1 MYQRWK
7 PYVPVAARRAASKR
21 EAERRKKEGEHL
33 SPVVIHG
40 RTIAGTFWGK
50 AWCENLERYSD
61 FANRLPRGR
70 TYVRNGSVIDLQIFP
85 GSIKALVSGSEL
97 YKVEIT
103 VSGVHTPLWTEI
115 CRDCAGSIDS
125 VVELL
130 QGRLSGTVMTRICQ
144 PDRGMFPTPPQL
156 NFSCSCPDYASM
168 CKHVA
173 ATLYGVGARLDTRP
187 ELLFRLRKVDPLEL
201 IAQAGVGVALT
212 AAPPPATLLRDAD
225 LSALF
230 GLDLLLDEPVAPATP
245 PAAKAASPAAKPTT
259 SPPRAKAAAP
269 AAKPAAPAKARTA
282 ASTSRPAASPP
293 EASPATKTRATPAQP
308 QPAPTK
314 PKAATTTPGTTTPKS
329 KAASAPKKKPG

>member
-7 PYVPVAARRAASKR
+7 PYVPVAARRAASER
-21 EAERRKKEGEHL
+21 EAERRRKKGENL

-40 RTIAGTFWGK
+40 RTIASTFWGK

-130 QGRLSGTVMTRICQ
+130 QGRLSGAVMTRICQ

-173 ATLYGVGARLDTRP
+173 TTLYGVGARLDTRP
-187 ELLFRLRKVDPLEL
+187 ELLFQLRKVDPLEL
-201 IAQAGVGVALT
+201 IAQAGVGATLT

-230 GLDLLLDEPVAPATP
+230 GLDLLLDEPVVAT
-245 PAAKAASPAAKPTT
+245 PAAKAAAPAAKPT

-269 AAKPAAPAKARTA
+269 AVKPAAPAKVA
-282 ASTSRPAASPP
+282 ASTSRAEPPKAS
-293 EASPATKTRATPAQP
+293 SATKTRATPAQP

-314 PKAATTTPGTTTPKS
+314 PKAATTTPGTTTPRL
-329 KAASAPKKKPG
+329 KAASAPTPPKKKPG